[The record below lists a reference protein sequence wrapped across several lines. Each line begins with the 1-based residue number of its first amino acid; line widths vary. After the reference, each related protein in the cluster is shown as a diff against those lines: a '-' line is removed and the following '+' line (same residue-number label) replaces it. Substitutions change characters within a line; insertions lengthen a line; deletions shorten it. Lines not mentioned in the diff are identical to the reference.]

1 MSGATNG
8 LRIQI
13 LVLDHRWVLVGALLD
28 DGEESGIVE
37 ITHAHVV
44 TRWGTT
50 RGIGELVDGPTP
62 KTRLGKLPPAEAGGT
77 LRIPRGK
84 VILPLP
90 VCPERWAPAI
100 GWTK

>member
-1 MSGATNG
+1 MSDSAKG

-13 LVLDHRWVLVGALLD
+13 LVLDHRWVLVGALRD

-44 TRWGTT
+44 THWGTT

-62 KTRLGKLPPAEAGGT
+62 KTRLDRLPPAEAGGT

-84 VILPLP
+84 VVLPFP
-90 VCPERWAPAI
+90 VRSERWATAI
-100 GWTK
+100 GWAK